1 MTEQD
6 QIWLVC
12 DFCEKKYDTV
22 CLKIIKPSENAVT
35 TLQYGELPETSF
47 QMLIFVKI
55 ILS

>member
-35 TLQYGELPETSF
+35 TLQYGELPDPANI
-47 QMLIFVKI
+47 LIGQN
-55 ILS
+55 LR